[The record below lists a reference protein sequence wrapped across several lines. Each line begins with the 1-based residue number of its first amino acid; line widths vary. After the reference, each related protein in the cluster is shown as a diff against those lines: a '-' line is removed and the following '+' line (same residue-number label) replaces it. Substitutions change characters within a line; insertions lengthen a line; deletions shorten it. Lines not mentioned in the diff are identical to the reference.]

1 MCHGLIRVPCTG
13 LEDVSLTSQ
22 IQIVSIPRQII
33 APLRII
39 YTSYALLMFLA
50 MMVVVFPFIMLAAL
64 LGPVHGGNLILRG
77 LRIWSAIWFRMVGIR
92 HRNIYRHR
100 PDQTQQ
106 YIFVL
111 NHISY
116 LDAAIAVES
125 IRQPFR
131 ALGRHDLKRIPVF
144 GWIYRVFV
152 IMVDRGNK
160 EDRARSLVDL
170 RRALDHGISIL
181 IFPEGTFNESDQPLK
196 SFYNGAFRIAI
207 ETQTP
212 ILPVVLLD
220 AWDRMHHRHFF
231 SLTPGIS
238 RSVFLEPIPV
248 EGLTLDDMESL
259 KQSVYGIM
267 EQALMAERK
276 NG

>member
-1 MCHGLIRVPCTG
+1 

-39 YTSYALLMFLA
+39 YTSYALLIFLA

>member
-1 MCHGLIRVPCTG
+1 MASPFIKLLRV
-13 LEDVSLTSQ
+13 L
-22 IQIVSIPRQII
+22 
-33 APLRII
+33 
-39 YTSYALLMFLA
+39 YTLYALLIFLA
-50 MMVVVFPFIMLAAL
+50 MMVVVFPFIMLSTL
-64 LGPVHGGNLILRG
+64 LGAVRGGNLILRG
-77 LRIWSAIWFRMVGIR
+77 LRVWSAIWFRLVGIR
-92 HRNIYRHR
+92 HQNIYLHR
-100 PDQTQQ
+100 PDPSKQ

-131 ALGRHDLKRIPVF
+131 ALGRHDLKKIPVF

-152 IMVDRGNK
+152 IMVDRGKK

-181 IFPEGTFNESDQPLK
+181 IFPEGTFNETDQPLK

-207 ETQTP
+207 ETQTA
-212 ILPVVLLD
+212 ILPVILLD

-231 SLTPGIS
+231 SLTPGKS
-238 RSVFLEPIPV
+238 RSVFLEPISV
-248 EGLTLDDMESL
+248 EGLSLDDMEVL
-259 KQSVYGIM
+259 KQRVYDIM
-267 EQALMAERK
+267 EKTLSADRNK
-276 NG
+276 V

>member
-1 MCHGLIRVPCTG
+1 
-13 LEDVSLTSQ
+13 
-22 IQIVSIPRQII
+22 
-33 APLRII
+33 
-39 YTSYALLMFLA
+39 
-50 MMVVVFPFIMLAAL
+50 MMLVVFPFIMIAVVF
-64 LGPVHGGNLILRG
+64 GPVIGGNLIIHILRV
-77 LRIWSAIWFRMVGIR
+77 WSAVWFRLVGIR

-100 PDQTQQ
+100 PDPARQ

-144 GWIYRVFV
+144 GWIYRAFV

-181 IFPEGTFNESDQPLK
+181 IFPEGTFNETDQPLK

-220 AWDRMHHRHFF
+220 AWDRMHHRSFLT
-231 SLTPGIS
+231 LTPGPS
-238 RSVFLEPIPV
+238 RSVFLGPVPV
-248 EGLTLDDMESL
+248 EGLTMDDQETL
-259 KQSVYGIM
+259 KQRVFSIM
-267 EQALMAERK
+267 ERALVEERK
-276 NG
+276 MD

>member
-1 MCHGLIRVPCTG
+1 MSIPH
-13 LEDVSLTSQ
+13 
-22 IQIVSIPRQII
+22 QIV
-33 APLRII
+33 APLRIV
-39 YTSYALLMFLA
+39 YTTYAFLIFLA

-64 LGPVHGGNLILRG
+64 LGPVRGGNLILRG
-77 LRIWSAIWFRMVGIR
+77 LRVWSAIWFRLVGIR

-100 PDQTQQ
+100 PDPQQQ

-181 IFPEGTFNESDQPLK
+181 IFPEGTFNETDQPLK

-231 SLTPGIS
+231 SLTPGPS

-259 KQSVYGIM
+259 KQRVYAIM
-267 EQALMAERK
+267 EHAIISARK

>member
-1 MCHGLIRVPCTG
+1 MDASSGNNTLFSLIYNFFAMF
-13 LEDVSLTSQ
+13 
-22 IQIVSIPRQII
+22 IF
-33 APLRII
+33 
-39 YTSYALLMFLA
+39 LL
-50 MMVVVFPFIMLAAL
+50 MMVVVFPFIMLVAL
-64 LGPVHGGNLILRG
+64 LGPVWGGNLILRG
-77 LRIWSAIWFRMVGIR
+77 LRVWSAIWFRLVGIR

-100 PDQTQQ
+100 PDPDKQ

-181 IFPEGTFNESDQPLK
+181 IFPEGTFNETDQPLK

-220 AWDRMHHRHFF
+220 AWDRMHHRQFL
-231 SLTPGIS
+231 SLTPGVS
-238 RSVFLEPIPV
+238 RSVFLEPISV
-248 EGLTLDDMESL
+248 EGLTLDDMEPL
-259 KQSVYGIM
+259 KQRVYEIM
-267 EQALMAERK
+267 ERALIEERK
-276 NG
+276 IG

>member
-1 MCHGLIRVPCTG
+1 M
-13 LEDVSLTSQ
+13 SQ
-22 IQIVSIPRQII
+22 IQHVSIISLFS

-39 YTSYALLMFLA
+39 YTAYAFLIFLA
-50 MMVVVFPFIMLAAL
+50 MMVMVFPFIMLATL
-64 LGPVHGGNLILRG
+64 LGPVRGGNLILRG
-77 LRIWSAIWFRMVGIR
+77 LRVWSAIWFTLVGIR
-92 HRNIYRHR
+92 HRNIYRYR
-100 PDQTQQ
+100 PDPKQQ

-181 IFPEGTFNESDQPLK
+181 IFPEGTFNETDQPLK

-231 SLTPGIS
+231 SLTPGPS

-259 KQSVYGIM
+259 RQRVYDIM
-267 EQALMAERK
+267 EAAMISERK
-276 NG
+276 NA

>member
-1 MCHGLIRVPCTG
+1 MQL
-13 LEDVSLTSQ
+13 LYNL
-22 IQIVSIPRQII
+22 
-33 APLRII
+33 
-39 YTSYALLMFLA
+39 YALLCFLG
-50 MMVVVFPFIMLAAL
+50 MMLVVFPFIMIAAV
-64 LGPVHGGNLILRG
+64 LGPVAGGNLMLRILRV
-77 LRIWSAIWFRMVGIR
+77 WSAVWFRMVGVR

-100 PDQTQQ
+100 PDPGRQ

-144 GWIYRVFV
+144 GWIYRAFV

-160 EDRARSLVDL
+160 DDRARSLIDL

-181 IFPEGTFNESDQPLK
+181 IFPEGTFNETDHPLK

-212 ILPVVLLD
+212 IMPVILLD
-220 AWDRMHHRHFF
+220 AWDRMHHRSFL
-231 SLTPGIS
+231 SLTPGPS
-238 RSVFLEPIPV
+238 RTVFLEPVPV
-248 EGLTLDDMESL
+248 EGLTMNDQEAL
-259 KQSVYGIM
+259 KQKVFTIM
-267 EQALMAERK
+267 ERALIEERK
-276 NG
+276 RD

>member
-1 MCHGLIRVPCTG
+1 
-13 LEDVSLTSQ
+13 
-22 IQIVSIPRQII
+22 
-33 APLRII
+33 
-39 YTSYALLMFLA
+39 
-50 MMVVVFPFIMLAAL
+50 MMIVVFPFIMLATL
-64 LGPVHGGNLILRG
+64 LGPVQGGNLILRG
-77 LRIWSAIWFRMVGIR
+77 LRVWSAIWFRLVGIR
-92 HRNIYRHR
+92 HRNIYRYR
-100 PDQTQQ
+100 PEPAKQ

-144 GWIYRVFV
+144 GWIYQVFV

-181 IFPEGTFNESDQPLK
+181 IFPEGTFNETDQPLK

-220 AWDRMHHRHFF
+220 AWDRMHHRQFLT
-231 SLTPGIS
+231 LTPGVS
-238 RSVFLEPIPV
+238 RSVFLEPISV
-248 EGLTLDDMESL
+248 KGLTLDDVESL
-259 KQSVYGIM
+259 KQRVFAIM
-267 EQALMAERK
+267 ERVLIEERK
-276 NG
+276 IG

>member
-1 MCHGLIRVPCTG
+1 MT
-13 LEDVSLTSQ
+13 TQ
-22 IQIVSIPRQII
+22 IHIVNIPGFLRI
-33 APLRII
+33 PLRVA
-39 YTSYALLMFLA
+39 YTLYALLIFLA
-50 MMVVVFPFIMLAAL
+50 MMVLVFPFVMLAAL
-64 LGPVHGGNLILRG
+64 MGPLRGGNLILHG
-77 LRIWSAIWFRMVGIR
+77 LRVWSAVWFRMVGIR
-92 HRNIYRHR
+92 HRNIYQYR
-100 PDQTQQ
+100 PDPGRQ

-181 IFPEGTFNESDQPLK
+181 IFPEGTFNETDQPLK

-231 SLTPGIS
+231 SLTPGPS
-238 RSVFLEPIPV
+238 RSVFMEPVPV
-248 EGLTLDDMESL
+248 EGLTLDDMETL
-259 KQSVYGIM
+259 KQRVYAMM
-267 EQALMAERK
+267 EKTLTTAQQK
-276 NG
+276 G